1 MLISIFSNRI
11 QKRLNGMS
19 GEELFKLKKGDLE
32 KYCGKEEG
40 HRLDSQLTL
49 QRRAS
54 GVLAVSF
61 SIKISFFHFHQFSQT
76 VSLQW

>member
-1 MLISIFSNRI
+1 
-11 QKRLNGMS
+11 MS
-19 GEELFKLKKGDLE
+19 GEELFKLKKADLE

-54 GVLAVSF
+54 GVFTVFPLINLCCNDNEILLFYFLVSNNAF
-61 SIKISFFHFHQFSQT
+61 I
-76 VSLQW
+76 

>member
-1 MLISIFSNRI
+1 
-11 QKRLNGMS
+11 MS
-19 GEELFKLKKGDLE
+19 GEELFKLKKADLE

-54 GVLAVSF
+54 GVFTVFPLVS
-61 SIKISFFHFHQFSQT
+61 H
-76 VSLQW
+76 